1 MRLKKIKDGNA
12 LSAQQFFDMPLNL
25 TEDNLYYGKDEM
37 GNDTINFFWESD
49 NELCYAYFTKKGI
62 LQTYG
67 KTKTQTIKRYKAIK
81 GSRTQS

>member
-1 MRLKKIKDGNA
+1 
-12 LSAQQFFDMPLNL
+12 
-25 TEDNLYYGKDEM
+25 M